1 MQIAIFM
8 APKTLIVL
16 DTRRTLVDGTYPIK
30 LRVTFNRTQKY
41 YPTQFNATKADFE
54 KYMARVPKG
63 REKQIRMALDSIE
76 QKASSVIA
84 ELELFDFDQF
94 QRKFYKNEQLRV
106 DVYAYFDLAISEY
119 KQNGQIG
126 TASNYTCS
134 KNSLKAFKDKLAFWE
149 ITPEFLRSYER
160 KLITDEKSISTV
172 GIYLRPLKAIINR
185 AIEDGT
191 LPKDYNYP
199 FGSKTALKYQIPTS
213 KNTKKALD
221 FDEVKALFDYKAES
235 NSWEEKALD
244 FWKFSYMANGMNMKD
259 ISLLK
264 RGDIKEGFIEFV
276 RAKTVNTN
284 RTVIPIK
291 VYLTDELKAIIKKH
305 SKKNRGPNTL
315 IFPIIRQADTLENQA
330 ADLKQFIKMVNR
342 YTRKITSAIGIEKD
356 CTTYTARHTTATILK
371 RSGADIQQI
380 SEALGHASISTTRSY
395 LGSFEDDS
403 KKEMAKLLTAFKI
416 Q

>member
-1 MQIAIFM
+1 M
-8 APKTLIVL
+8 APKTSIIL
-16 DTRRTLVDGTYPIK
+16 DTRRALLNGTFPIK

-41 YPTQFNATKADFE
+41 YPTQFNATKAEFE

-63 REKQIRMALDSIE
+63 KEKQMRMALDSIE
-76 QKASSVIA
+76 QKATSVIA

-106 DVYAYFDLAISEY
+106 DVYAYFDMAISEY
-119 KQNGQIG
+119 KQNGQVG

-134 KNSLKAFKDKLAFWE
+134 KNSLRAFKDKLAFWE

-160 KLITDEKSISTV
+160 KLLADEKSISTV

-213 KNTKKALD
+213 KNVKKALD
-221 FDEVKALFDYKAES
+221 MNEVKALFDYKAES

-264 RGDIKEGFIEFV
+264 YSDIKGEFIEFV
-276 RAKTVNTN
+276 REKTVNTN

-291 VYLTDELKAIIKKH
+291 IYLTDELKALIKKH
-305 SKKNRGPNTL
+305 GKKNRGANSL
-315 IFPIIRQADTLENQA
+315 IFPIIRQTDTLDDQL
-330 ADLKQFIKMVNR
+330 ADLKQFIKMVNK
-342 YTRKITSAIGIEKD
+342 YTRKVASKIGIEKD
-356 CTTYTARHTTATILK
+356 CTTYTARHSTATILK
-371 RSGADIQQI
+371 RSGADIHQI
-380 SEALGHASISTTRSY
+380 SEALGHSSISTTKAY
-395 LGSFEDDS
+395 LASFEDES
-403 KKEMAKLLTAFKI
+403 KKEIAKLLTSFN
-416 Q
+416 

>member
-1 MQIAIFM
+1 MQIVIFM
-8 APKTLIVL
+8 APKTSIIL
-16 DTRRTLVDGTYPIK
+16 DTRRALLDGTYPIK

-41 YPTQFNATKADFE
+41 FPTQFNATVADFE

-63 REKQIRMALDSIE
+63 KDKQIRMALDSIE
-76 QKASSVIA
+76 QKATSVIA
-84 ELELFDFDQF
+84 ELELFDYNLF

-134 KNSLKAFKDKLAFWE
+134 KNSLKTFKDKLAFWE
-149 ITPEFLRSYER
+149 ITPEFLRGYEK
-160 KLITDEKSISTV
+160 KLLADEKSISTV

-213 KNTKKALD
+213 KNIKKALEMN
-221 FDEVKALFDYKAES
+221 EVKALFDYQAER
-235 NSWEEKALD
+235 NSWEERALD

-264 RGDIKEGFIEFV
+264 RRDIKDGFIEFI
-276 RAKTVNTN
+276 RAKTANTN
-284 RTVIPIK
+284 RTVTPIK
-291 VYLTDELKAIIKKH
+291 VYLTDELKAIIRKQG
-305 SKKNRGPNTL
+305 KKNRGPNTL
-315 IFPIIRQADTLENQA
+315 IFPIIRQIDTLERQL

-342 YTRKITSAIGIEKD
+342 YTRRVALKIGIDKD
-356 CTTYTARHTTATILK
+356 CTTYTARHSTATILK

-380 SEALGHASISTTRSY
+380 SEALGHASISTTKAY
-395 LGSFEDDS
+395 LGSFEDGS
-403 KKEMAKLLTAFKI
+403 KKEMAKLLTAFKE
-416 Q
+416 

>member
-1 MQIAIFM
+1 M
-8 APKTLIVL
+8 APKTSIIL
-16 DTRRTLVDGTYPIK
+16 DTRRALLNGTFPIK

-41 YPTQFNATKADFE
+41 YPTQFNATKAEFE

-63 REKQIRMALDSIE
+63 KEKQMRMALDSIE
-76 QKASSVIA
+76 QKATSVIA

-106 DVYAYFDLAISEY
+106 DVYAYFDMAISEY
-119 KQNGQIG
+119 KQNGQVG

-134 KNSLKAFKDKLAFWE
+134 KNSLRAFKDKLAFWE

-160 KLITDEKSISTV
+160 KLLADEKSISTV

-213 KNTKKALD
+213 KNVKKALD
-221 FDEVKALFDYKAES
+221 MNEVKALFDYKAES

-264 RGDIKEGFIEFV
+264 YSDIKGEFIEFV

-291 VYLTDELKAIIKKH
+291 IYLTDELKALIKKH
-305 SKKNRGPNTL
+305 GKKNRGANSL
-315 IFPIIRQADTLENQA
+315 IFPIIRQTDTLDDQL
-330 ADLKQFIKMVNR
+330 ADLKQFIKMVNK
-342 YTRKITSAIGIEKD
+342 YTRKVASKIGIEKD
-356 CTTYTARHTTATILK
+356 CTTYTARHSTATILK
-371 RSGADIQQI
+371 RSGADIHQI
-380 SEALGHASISTTRSY
+380 SEALGHSSISTTKAY
-395 LGSFEDDS
+395 LASFEDES
-403 KKEMAKLLTAFKI
+403 KKEIAKLLTSFN
-416 Q
+416 

>member
-1 MQIAIFM
+1 MQIVILM
-8 APKTLIVL
+8 APKTSIIL
-16 DTRRTLVDGTYPIK
+16 DTRRALLDGTYPIK

-41 YPTQFNATKADFE
+41 FPTQFNATVADFE

-63 REKQIRMALDSIE
+63 KDKQIRMALDSIE
-76 QKASSVIA
+76 QKATSVIA
-84 ELELFDFDQF
+84 ELELFDYNLF

-134 KNSLKAFKDKLAFWE
+134 KNSLKTFKDKLAFWE
-149 ITPEFLRSYER
+149 ITPEFLRGYEK
-160 KLITDEKSISTV
+160 KLLSDEKSISTV

-213 KNTKKALD
+213 KNIKKALEMN
-221 FDEVKALFDYKAES
+221 EVKALFDYQAER
-235 NSWEEKALD
+235 NSWEERALD

-264 RGDIKEGFIEFV
+264 RRDIKDGFIEFI
-276 RAKTVNTN
+276 RAKTANTN
-284 RTVIPIK
+284 RTVTPIK
-291 VYLTDELKAIIKKH
+291 VYLTDELKAIIRKH
-305 SKKNRGPNTL
+305 GKKNRGPNTL
-315 IFPIIRQADTLENQA
+315 IFPIIRQIDTLERQL

-342 YTRKITSAIGIEKD
+342 YTRRVALKIGIDKD
-356 CTTYTARHTTATILK
+356 CTTYTARHSTATILK

-380 SEALGHASISTTRSY
+380 SEALGHASISTTKAY
-395 LGSFEDDS
+395 LGSFEDGS
-403 KKEMAKLLTAFKI
+403 KKEMAKLLTAFKP
-416 Q
+416 

>member
-1 MQIAIFM
+1 MQIVIFM
-8 APKTLIVL
+8 APKTSIIL
-16 DTRRTLVDGTYPIK
+16 DTRRALLDGTYPIK

-41 YPTQFNATKADFE
+41 FPTQFNATVVDFE

-63 REKQIRMALDSIE
+63 KDKQIRMALDSIE
-76 QKASSVIA
+76 QKATSVIA
-84 ELELFDFDQF
+84 ELELFDYNLF

-134 KNSLKAFKDKLAFWE
+134 KNSLKTFKDKLAFWE
-149 ITPEFLRSYER
+149 ITPEFLRAYEK
-160 KLITDEKSISTV
+160 KLLADEKSISTV

-213 KNTKKALD
+213 KNIKKALEMN
-221 FDEVKALFDYKAES
+221 EVKALFDYQAER
-235 NSWEEKALD
+235 NSWEERALD

-264 RGDIKEGFIEFV
+264 RRDIKDGFIEFI
-276 RAKTVNTN
+276 RAKTANTN
-284 RTVIPIK
+284 RTVTPIK
-291 VYLTDELKAIIKKH
+291 VYLTDELKAIIRKH
-305 SKKNRGPNTL
+305 GKKNRGPNTL
-315 IFPIIRQADTLENQA
+315 IFPIVRQIDTLERQL

-342 YTRKITSAIGIEKD
+342 YTRSVALKIGIDKD
-356 CTTYTARHTTATILK
+356 CTTYTARHSTATILK

-380 SEALGHASISTTRSY
+380 SEALGHASISTTKAY
-395 LGSFEDDS
+395 LGSFEDGS
-403 KKEMAKLLTAFKI
+403 KREMAKLLTAFNK
-416 Q
+416 